1 MSRPSLLRS
10 VRQDQPRGMDCS
22 PADGGIRLGPSPA
35 VPYPRSRPRLWRGG
49 HPAPPGP
56 GDQRS
61 TDIAAITLAE
71 CLCGTADRL
80 GPPRVRRPCCCVWRT
95 APSPPVARVQELLQR
110 DAHAPVLEQGRTVT
124 ACRPGDRPHYQPSDL
139 GRAPSP
145 ILPDL
150 ICGRDT
156 ELGPW
161 KSVRATQAREARD
174 VRDLDPMLRIFGEQ
188 IAPIYRRADR
198 LVRDRIKK
206 DVTQRFEQMDR
217 STPAVTKRNDD

>member
-1 MSRPSLLRS
+1 MGGRYRAPDR
-10 VRQDQPRGMDCS
+10 RMDCS

-80 GPPRVRRPCCCVWRT
+80 GPPRVRRPCCRVRRT
-95 APSPPVARVQELLQR
+95 APSPPVAR
-110 DAHAPVLEQGRTVT
+110 VLEQGRTVT

-145 ILPDL
+145 ILPDM

-156 ELGPW
+156 MIE
-161 KSVRATQAREARD
+161 T
-174 VRDLDPMLRIFGEQ
+174 RITKVVMVASLALF
-188 IAPIYRRADR
+188 AL
-198 LVRDRIKK
+198 LVTFDNLT
-206 DVTQRFEQMDR
+206 DYDTNYAFV
-217 STPAVTKRNDD
+217 

>member
-1 MSRPSLLRS
+1 M
-10 VRQDQPRGMDCS
+10 
-22 PADGGIRLGPSPA
+22 
-35 VPYPRSRPRLWRGG
+35 
-49 HPAPPGP
+49 
-56 GDQRS
+56 
-61 TDIAAITLAE
+61 
-71 CLCGTADRL
+71 
-80 GPPRVRRPCCCVWRT
+80 
-95 APSPPVARVQELLQR
+95 
-110 DAHAPVLEQGRTVT
+110 
-124 ACRPGDRPHYQPSDL
+124 
-139 GRAPSP
+139 
-145 ILPDL
+145 